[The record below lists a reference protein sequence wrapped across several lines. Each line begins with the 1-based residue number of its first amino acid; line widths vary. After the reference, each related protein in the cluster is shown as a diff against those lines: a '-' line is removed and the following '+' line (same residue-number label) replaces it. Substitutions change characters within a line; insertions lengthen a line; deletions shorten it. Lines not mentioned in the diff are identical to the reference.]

1 MTFDESVNKLH
12 GVPASPKAFFPGTR
26 ATKKLKYY
34 GAARTIAKYSTRQS
48 KHTYLSFFYGDENEW
63 LENQDYSRYG
73 GVHTRLGV
81 ASVTERGKRT
91 T

>member
-1 MTFDESVNKLH
+1 MDSLH
-12 GVPASPKAFFPGTR
+12 LQRHSFRGQGQ
-26 ATKKLKYY
+26 TKKLKYY

-48 KHTYLSFFYGDENEW
+48 KHTYLSFLYGDENEW

-81 ASVTERGKRT
+81 ASVTETGQRT